1 MDNNFKNALKIDT
14 LNTNNTSSNKSNKTN
29 LLLSKLSLLNIP
41 ENVLIE
47 LSDDYKY
54 LNIQLK
60 PSSQEEQHLL
70 FQFPIE

>member
-54 LNIQLK
+54 LKVIKLG
-60 PSSQEEQHLL
+60 
-70 FQFPIE
+70 